1 MGFATNRPV
10 VCLTPTL
17 NLLDRYL
24 LSEWLKML
32 ALLLGATMGI
42 LLMAA
47 LYDDLRD
54 LIQAGV
60 GVGDILEYYAV
71 GMPSSFSV
79 VLPLSMLIS
88 LLFVLGKLHRNN
100 ELTAV
105 RAAGLNVF
113 ATTRALW
120 FAGAVFCG
128 ISFLLNAKVV
138 PWSVEKSR
146 GMRDGF
152 EFQAEKEKAGGNDSM
167 LGLVTSV
174 AFDNQRQNR
183 MWFINRYSRYT
194 QKAYGVTVSE
204 LDSKRREKTRLLARE
219 GEYDAVHHQWIFHD
233 GRETWFDPEQG
244 EMMRTIAFTEKVV
257 PHFNEDPTLM
267 LLIDRKPGELSLNEL
282 ERITDYF
289 SSENNPKVVR
299 YEVRYYGVL
308 CDTIGPLIIIAM
320 AIPFAMSGV
329 RVSPAV
335 GVSKSIGLFVL
346 YYFLTTMATVLG
358 SRGYLEPMWAAVMPN
373 LAMTGLAAFFFG
385 RMR

>member
-1 MGFATNRPV
+1 MGFATNRPIG
-10 VCLTPTL
+10 CLSPKL

-32 ALLLGATMGI
+32 ALLLAATMGV

-60 GVGDILEYYAV
+60 GAGDIMRYY
-71 GMPSSFSV
+71 GTQMPSYLSV
-79 VLPLSMLIS
+79 VLPLSMLLS
-88 LLFVLGKLHRNN
+88 LLFVLSKLHRNN

-105 RAAGLNVF
+105 RAAGLNIF

-120 FAGAVFCG
+120 LAGAVFCG
-128 ISFLLNAKVV
+128 VSLLLNAKVV
-138 PWSVEKSR
+138 PWSVETAR
-146 GMRDGF
+146 GLRESF
-152 EFQAEKEKAGGNDSM
+152 EFRAEARKAGGDDSM
-167 LGLVTSV
+167 LGLVSSV

-204 LDSKRREKTRLLARE
+204 LDAKRREKTRITARE
-219 GEYDAVHHQWIFHD
+219 GEYDAARHAWVFHD
-233 GRETWFDPEQG
+233 GRETWLDPELG
-244 EMMRTIAFTEKVV
+244 ETMRIMNFTEKVV

-299 YEVRYYGVL
+299 YAVRYYGVL

-320 AIPFAMSGV
+320 AIPFSMSGV

-358 SRGYLEPMWAAVMPN
+358 GRGYLEPMWAAVMPN
-373 LAMTGLAAFFFG
+373 LVMTGLAAYFFG